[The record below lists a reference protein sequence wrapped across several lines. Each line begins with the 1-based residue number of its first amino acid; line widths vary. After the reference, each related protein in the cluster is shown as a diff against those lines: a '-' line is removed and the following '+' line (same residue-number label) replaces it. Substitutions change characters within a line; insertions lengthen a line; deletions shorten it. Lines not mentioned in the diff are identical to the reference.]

1 MDKIVH
7 YSKMSKTLEKPRK
20 SFPERW
26 EPSQKKSRFRF
37 AHLWGKWCSAVC
49 PLFGHTKDAAFYCPH
64 FGLLRFTADAYNRP
78 NFGQLPCEPSVG
90 FHTEICRLHDIPT
103 PSG

>member
-20 SFPERW
+20 SFSKRW
-26 EPSQKKSRFRF
+26 EPAQKRAGSVSPHK
-37 AHLWGKWCSAVC
+37 WGKWCLAVR
-49 PLFGHTKDAAFYCPH
+49 LFFGQTMEAAFYRPL

>member
-1 MDKIVH
+1 
-7 YSKMSKTLEKPRK
+7 MSKTLEKPRK
-20 SFPERW
+20 SFSKRW
-26 EPSQKKSRFRF
+26 EPAQKEQVPFPPQVGEMVLGGPS
-37 AHLWGKWCSAVC
+37 V
-49 PLFGHTKDAAFYCPH
+49 FGQTMEAAFYRPL